1 MRKLLFPLSI
11 IAIVSLMTSCLS
23 NWESNDTPRIAT
35 SMFLVNPVM
44 QGDSVVEAKD
54 TMLIRYD
61 MEDDSYIT
69 DTLALGDTILFASSF
84 YSVSNNLVAIKM
96 KWDSTE
102 TALWYS
108 LSEATQKVLTEQ
120 SDMAAGVLY
129 FNPGYN
135 LVSFPIYVSPVVE
148 GKTSIELVIE
158 SDSKYST
165 NSLRFAVPVSKVDSV
180 S

>member
-44 QGDSVVEAKD
+44 QGDSVAEAKD

-120 SDMAAGVLY
+120 SDMAAGVL
-129 FNPGYN
+129 
-135 LVSFPIYVSPVVE
+135 
-148 GKTSIELVIE
+148 
-158 SDSKYST
+158 
-165 NSLRFAVPVSKVDSV
+165 
-180 S
+180 